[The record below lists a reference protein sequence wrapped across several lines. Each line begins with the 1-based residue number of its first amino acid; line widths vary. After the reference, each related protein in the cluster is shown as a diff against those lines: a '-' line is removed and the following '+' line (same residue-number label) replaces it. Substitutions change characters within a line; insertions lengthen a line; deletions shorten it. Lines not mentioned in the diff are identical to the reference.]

1 MTQPA
6 HPPALPASGA
16 ASDPS
21 HGRSTA
27 PGGKI
32 PTYQQLLDEALEQTF
47 PASDPISP
55 SAAMAA
61 ERRIRT
67 PGNTHD
73 WVLRPGAASSP
84 GGLQRS
90 GPRQRPAS
98 GGVLAGLMGALSPG
112 ITTMIRMDHSHVLR
126 MAHRYRATTSPA
138 RKQALAR
145 AISLALEIHA
155 RLEEEIFYP
164 ALAEVA
170 GGNEVL
176 AKSRTEHD
184 EMRRLIEQLRAAA
197 PDQADHDASFMALMR
212 TVLHHVA
219 DEETV
224 LLPEAERL
232 LPARLGELGARMTR
246 RRLQLLGPRLGEA
259 AVQHLRAMPT
269 QTFFVGALLV
279 GAGVLLARRFA
290 PSR

>member
-1 MTQPA
+1 MTHPA
-6 HPPALPASGA
+6 RPPALPASGA
-16 ASDPS
+16 GSDPS
-21 HGRSTA
+21 DRRSTA

-61 ERRIRT
+61 ERRIHT

-73 WVLRPGAASSP
+73 WVLRPGAASAP
-84 GGLQRS
+84 VGLRRRDT
-90 GPRQRPAS
+90 RQRPAS
-98 GGVLAGLMGALSPG
+98 GGVFAGLMGALSPG

-126 MAHRYRATTSPA
+126 MAHRYRATTTPA
-138 RKQALAR
+138 RKQALVR
-145 AISLALEIHA
+145 SIGLALEVHA
-155 RLEEEIFYP
+155 RLEEEILYP

-170 GGNEVL
+170 GGNQVL
-176 AKSRTEHD
+176 AKSRPEHD
-184 EMRRLIEQLRAAA
+184 EMRRLIELLRTSA
-197 PDQADHDASFMALMR
+197 PEQAGYDASVMALMR

-259 AVQHLRAMPT
+259 TVQHLRAMPT
-269 QTFFVGALLV
+269 QGLIMGALLV
-279 GAGVLLARRFA
+279 GAGVLLARKFGSAR
-290 PSR
+290 